1 MQRQIITID
10 ETLCNG
16 CGACIP
22 NCHEGALQII
32 DGKARLVSD
41 LMCDGLGACIGY
53 CPLGAITVEER
64 EAEPYDEVKVISGM
78 VSKGE
83 NTIFAHLKHLKD
95 HSEFGFLKQG
105 LRYLEEN
112 RSSLRF
118 NPDLMLKRIIE
129 EEPAERVSQAE
140 GQLPLIQENGC
151 GGGCPGL
158 AAVDFSN
165 LISSPDT
172 VSEKPANLSST
183 LTHWPVQLHLL
194 NPDSSHF
201 RRTDLLL
208 AADCTAY
215 TTGRFH
221 SAYLKGKTLAIA
233 CPKLDSGL
241 DSYIGKIRRLID
253 DAEVNTITVLLMEVP
268 CCGGLLEIIRH
279 SMVQAKRKIP
289 VKVIVI
295 DIHGVQQSEEWMM
308 F

>member
-1 MQRQIITID
+1 
-10 ETLCNG
+10 
-16 CGACIP
+16 CIP

-53 CPLGAITVEER
+53 CSLGAITVEER

-95 HSEFGFLKQG
+95 HKEFGFLKQG

-118 NPDLMLKRIIE
+118 NPDPMLKRIIE
-129 EEPAERVSQAE
+129 EDPAERVSQTEA
-140 GQLPLIQENGC
+140 QQTLIQESVWGS
-151 GGGCPGL
+151 GCPGL

-165 LISSPDT
+165 LILSPDLPP
-172 VSEKPANLSST
+172 EKPANLSST

-201 RRTDLLL
+201 RRTDLLI

-215 TTGRFH
+215 TTGTFH
-221 SAYLKGKTLAIA
+221 SDYLKGKTLAIA

-253 DAEVNTITVLLMEVP
+253 EAEVNTITVLLMEVP
-268 CCGGLLEIIRH
+268 CCGGLLEIIRR